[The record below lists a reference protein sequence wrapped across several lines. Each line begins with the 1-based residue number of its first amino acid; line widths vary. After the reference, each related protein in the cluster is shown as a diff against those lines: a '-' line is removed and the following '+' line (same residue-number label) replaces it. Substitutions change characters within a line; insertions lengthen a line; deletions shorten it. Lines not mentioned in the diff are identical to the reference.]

1 MSVSY
6 QLQDKQIII
15 SSNKSKERAKS
26 LVINQQSEIK
36 VWYRI
41 VMGCQFWCYRYCG
54 CRRKREHQ
62 QILMGT
68 ILSELKGDVLQFSY
82 LGMKTIKATVSTLN
96 SINIVMQDE
105 AQGLNEVVVTA
116 FGIQRK
122 KIFYLML
129 LSK

>member
-1 MSVSY
+1 
-6 QLQDKQIII
+6 
-15 SSNKSKERAKS
+15 
-26 LVINQQSEIK
+26 
-36 VWYRI
+36 
-41 VMGCQFWCYRYCG
+41 
-54 CRRKREHQ
+54 
-62 QILMGT
+62 MGT

-122 KIFYLML
+122 KIFYLMQQIDGDDVNKTKGGNIASG
-129 LSK
+129 LSGKISGLQIKQGNAWWW

>member
-1 MSVSY
+1 MSTKAGTSTDFDGNY
-6 QLQDKQIII
+6 TI
-15 SSNKSKERAKS
+15 RAKR
-26 LVINQQSEIK
+26 EI
-36 VWYRI
+36 
-41 VMGCQFWCYRYCG
+41 
-54 CRRKREHQ
+54 
-62 QILMGT
+62 
-68 ILSELKGDVLQFSY
+68 LQFSY

>member
-1 MSVSY
+1 
-6 QLQDKQIII
+6 
-15 SSNKSKERAKS
+15 
-26 LVINQQSEIK
+26 
-36 VWYRI
+36 
-41 VMGCQFWCYRYCG
+41 
-54 CRRKREHQ
+54 
-62 QILMGT
+62 MGT
-68 ILSELKGDVLQFSY
+68 ILSELKRDVLQFSY

>member
-1 MSVSY
+1 
-6 QLQDKQIII
+6 
-15 SSNKSKERAKS
+15 
-26 LVINQQSEIK
+26 
-36 VWYRI
+36 
-41 VMGCQFWCYRYCG
+41 
-54 CRRKREHQ
+54 
-62 QILMGT
+62 MGT
-68 ILSELKGDVLQFSY
+68 ILSELKKETYYNLATS
-82 LGMKTIKATVSTLN
+82 KTIKATVSTLN